1 MVNYQWDWCP
11 WIEASQHRGIQSTTV
26 IINIIIII
34 IIIIIIVMI
43 ITGKRSTKEEDEWI
57 MGVCTQLIC
66 LLWSYSLCVCLFVPI
81 WTSPSGVPLRRTPPA
96 ASRQRRMTSS
106 PFQWRHPS
114 CNKMTPPPPHLST
127 HFLSM
132 QMELCGTISFYDGCC
147 WALVQILWRF
157 VNSMSFIRMN
167 LTWSS

>member
-114 CNKMTPPPPHLST
+114 CNKMTPPPPPPLHPL
-127 HFLSM
+127 F
-132 QMELCGTISFYDGCC
+132 IDADGIM
-147 WALVQILWRF
+147 WNDIFLWRMLLGTGPD
-157 VNSMSFIRMN
+157 S
-167 LTWSS
+167 LTFR